1 MHAHDAYTKT
11 STTIKIKK
19 MRILLCIFLY
29 FPILGISQNLTST
42 TNINI
47 TKSWSQEPSGY
58 SYPMNIK
65 VPTGDVPPNG
75 FPVCI
80 LLHGNGG
87 NGGGMINQFMNIL
100 ECHALVAPTGY
111 LNSWNICAEDSDAP
125 DIEMMDDL
133 VNLLQGYSNIDPNK
147 IRIIGSSNGAGLANN
162 IFIEN
167 NNPGIDIVCAI
178 VSHLNEPQY
187 HLGNFYKPS
196 TSTDPS
202 SSFCGYDDLVNPL
215 ATRKYLGI
223 SNHNDP
229 IIPYSGGTSIVGVDF
244 LPAETAAYNI
254 ALNQGYTGSQLT
266 SGITMG
272 NPQITEYS
280 YLSGG
285 VVHIKGDAAHGS
297 NNTQKDYIK
306 GYFSDCSTILN
317 ITDYSLVGN
326 IKVFPN
332 PTKSH
337 ITVTGLS
344 NQTNQ
349 YFVFNLLGQQVL
361 SGFKNSETLQIN
373 LSELESQVYF
383 LKIDDQIL
391 KIIKSE

>member
-1 MHAHDAYTKT
+1 
-11 STTIKIKK
+11 
-19 MRILLCIFLY
+19 MRILLYIFLC
-29 FPILGISQNLTST
+29 FPILGVSQNLEST

-58 SYPMNIK
+58 SYPMNIN
-65 VPTGDVPPNG
+65 VPAGIVPPNG

-87 NGGGMINQFMNIL
+87 NGAGMMNEFMDIL

-125 DIEMMDDL
+125 DIEMINDL
-133 VNLLQGYSNIDPNK
+133 VNILQAYSNINPNK

-167 NNPGIDIVCAI
+167 NNTGIDIVCAI

-196 TSTDPS
+196 VSTDPL
-202 SSFCGYDDLVNPL
+202 SSFCGYDNLVNPL
-215 ATRKYLGI
+215 ATRKYLSI
-223 SNHNDP
+223 SNDNDP
-229 IIPYSGGTSIVGVDF
+229 IIPYSGGTSVVGIDF

-280 YLSGG
+280 YLSGD
-285 VVHIKGDAAHGS
+285 VVHIKGDAAHDA
-297 NNTQKDYIK
+297 NNTQLDYIK
-306 GYFSDCSTILN
+306 DYFLDCADVSN
-317 ITDYSLVGN
+317 IDDYNLDK
-326 IKVFPN
+326 IKVYPN
-332 PTKSH
+332 PTNSK
-337 ITVTGLS
+337 ITITGAYS
-344 NQTNQ
+344 
-349 YFVFNLLGQQVL
+349 
-361 SGFKNSETLQIN
+361 
-373 LSELESQVYF
+373 
-383 LKIDDQIL
+383 
-391 KIIKSE
+391 

>member
-1 MHAHDAYTKT
+1 
-11 STTIKIKK
+11 
-19 MRILLCIFLY
+19 MRTLLYIFLC
-29 FPILGISQNLTST
+29 FPILGVSQNLEST

-58 SYPMNIK
+58 SYPMNIN
-65 VPTGDVPPNG
+65 VPAGIVPPNG

-87 NGGGMINQFMNIL
+87 NGAGMMNEFMDIL

-125 DIEMMDDL
+125 DIEMINDL
-133 VNLLQGYSNIDPNK
+133 VNILQAYSNINPNK

-167 NNPGIDIVCAI
+167 NNTGIDIVCAI

-196 TSTDPS
+196 VSTDPL
-202 SSFCGYDDLVNPL
+202 SSFCGYDNLVNPL
-215 ATRKYLGI
+215 ATRKYLSI
-223 SNHNDP
+223 SNDNDP
-229 IIPYSGGTSIVGVDF
+229 IIPYSGGTSVVGIDF

-266 SGITMG
+266 SGVTMG

-280 YLSGG
+280 YLSGD
-285 VVHIKGDAAHGS
+285 VVHIKGDAAHDA
-297 NNTQKDYIK
+297 NNTQLDYIK
-306 GYFSDCSTILN
+306 DYFLDCADVLN
-317 ITDYSLVGN
+317 INDYNLDT
-326 IKVFPN
+326 IKVYPN
-332 PTKSH
+332 PTNSK
-337 ITVTGLS
+337 ITVTGTS
-344 NQTNQ
+344 NQTIEYSIFN
-349 YFVFNLLGQQVL
+349 VFGQLVL
-361 SGFKNSETLQIN
+361 SGSGTSGKIEIN
-373 LSELESQVYF
+373 LSELDSQMYF
-383 LKIDDQIL
+383 LKINNKVI
-391 KIIKSE
+391 KITKI

>member
-1 MHAHDAYTKT
+1 
-11 STTIKIKK
+11 
-19 MRILLCIFLY
+19 MRTLLYIFLC
-29 FPILGISQNLTST
+29 FPILGVSQNLEST

-58 SYPMNIK
+58 SYPMNIN
-65 VPTGDVPPNG
+65 VPSGIVPPNG

-87 NGGGMINQFMNIL
+87 NGAGMMNEFMDIL

-125 DIEMMDDL
+125 DIEMINDL
-133 VNLLQGYSNIDPNK
+133 VNILQAYSNINPNK

-167 NNPGIDIVCAI
+167 SNTGIDIVCAI

-196 TSTDPS
+196 ASTDPL
-202 SSFCGYDDLVNPL
+202 SSFCGYDNLVNPL
-215 ATRKYLGI
+215 ATRKYLSI
-223 SNHNDP
+223 SNDNDP
-229 IIPYSGGTSIVGVDF
+229 IIPYSGGTSVVGIDF
-244 LPAETAAYNI
+244 LPAETAAYKI

-280 YLSGG
+280 YLSGD
-285 VVHIKGDAAHGS
+285 VVHIKGDAAHDT
-297 NNTQKDYIK
+297 NNTQLDYIK
-306 GYFSDCSTILN
+306 DYFLDCAEVLN
-317 ITDYSLVGN
+317 IDDYNLDK
-326 IKVFPN
+326 IKVYPN
-332 PTKSH
+332 PTNSK
-337 ITVTGLS
+337 ITVRGAN
-344 NQTNQ
+344 NQTIKYSIFN
-349 YFVFNLLGQQVL
+349 VFGQLVL
-361 SGFKNSETLQIN
+361 SGSGTSHTLQIN
-373 LSELESQVYF
+373 LSELDSQMYF
-383 LKIDDQIL
+383 LKINNKVI
-391 KIIKSE
+391 KIIKNK

>member
-1 MHAHDAYTKT
+1 
-11 STTIKIKK
+11 
-19 MRILLCIFLY
+19 MRTLLYIFLC
-29 FPILGISQNLTST
+29 FPILGVSQNLEST

-58 SYPMNIK
+58 SYPMNIN
-65 VPTGDVPPNG
+65 VPAGIVPPNG

-87 NGGGMINQFMNIL
+87 NGAGMMNEFMDIL

-125 DIEMMDDL
+125 DIEMINDL
-133 VNLLQGYSNIDPNK
+133 VNILQAYSNINPNK

-167 NNPGIDIVCAI
+167 NNTGIDIVCAI

-196 TSTDPS
+196 VSTDPL
-202 SSFCGYDDLVNPL
+202 SSFCGYDNLVNPL
-215 ATRKYLGI
+215 ATRKYLSI
-223 SNHNDP
+223 SNDNDP
-229 IIPYSGGTSIVGVDF
+229 IIPYSGGTSVVGIDF

-254 ALNQGYTGSQLT
+254 ALNQGYTGSQIT

-280 YLSGG
+280 YLSED
-285 VVHIKGDAAHGS
+285 VVHIKGDAAHDA
-297 NNTQKDYIK
+297 NNTQLDYIK
-306 GYFSDCSTILN
+306 DYFLDCTDVSN
-317 ITDYSLVGN
+317 IDDYNLDK
-326 IKVFPN
+326 IKVYPN
-332 PTKSH
+332 PTNSK
-337 ITVTGLS
+337 ITVTGAS
-344 NQTNQ
+344 NQTIEYSIFN
-349 YFVFNLLGQQVL
+349 VFGQLVL
-361 SGFKNSETLQIN
+361 SGSGTSDTLQIN
-373 LSELESQVYF
+373 LSELDSQVYF
-383 LKIDDQIL
+383 LKINNKVI
-391 KIIKSE
+391 KIIKNK

>member
-1 MHAHDAYTKT
+1 
-11 STTIKIKK
+11 
-19 MRILLCIFLY
+19 MRILLYIFLC
-29 FPILGISQNLTST
+29 FPILGVSQNLEST

-58 SYPMNIK
+58 SYPMNIN
-65 VPTGDVPPNG
+65 VPAGIVPPNG

-87 NGGGMINQFMNIL
+87 NGAGMMNEFMDIL

-125 DIEMMDDL
+125 DIEMINDL
-133 VNLLQGYSNIDPNK
+133 VNILQAYSNINPNK

-167 NNPGIDIVCAI
+167 NNTGIDIVCAI

-196 TSTDPS
+196 VSTDPL
-202 SSFCGYDDLVNPL
+202 SSFCGYDNLVNPL
-215 ATRKYLGI
+215 ATRKYLSI
-223 SNHNDP
+223 SNDNDP
-229 IIPYSGGTSIVGVDF
+229 IIPYSGGTSVVGIDF

-280 YLSGG
+280 YLSGD
-285 VVHIKGDAAHGS
+285 VVHIKGDAAHDA
-297 NNTQKDYIK
+297 NNTQLDYIK
-306 GYFSDCSTILN
+306 DYFLDCSDVLTID
-317 ITDYSLVGN
+317 DYNLDK
-326 IKVFPN
+326 IKVYPN
-332 PTKSH
+332 PTNSK
-337 ITVTGLS
+337 ITVTGAS
-344 NQTNQ
+344 NQTIEYSIFN
-349 YFVFNLLGQQVL
+349 VFGQLVL
-361 SGFKNSETLQIN
+361 SGSGTSDTLQIN
-373 LSELESQVYF
+373 LSELDSQVYF
-383 LKIDDQIL
+383 LKINNKVI
-391 KIIKSE
+391 KIIKNK